1 MSRRCLVYAGCGR
14 SALRHYLCNNQVMVA
29 SRLHIGTSGWVYR
42 HWRGLFY
49 PADLPASQQ
58 FAFYRQRFRSIELNG
73 TFYRLP
79 SVAAATAWRAQ
90 ADSGFTYAVKIS
102 RFISHNKKLTQP
114 RVHLGI
120 FLAAIAPLG
129 PRLGPLLLQ
138 LPPSWQR
145 NDERLDAFL
154 VAYRE
159 LAGRRPLAVEFRHPS
174 WYDDE
179 VTAVLRRHRAT
190 FCISHLAG
198 HQSPLTVTAR
208 LVYLRLHGSG
218 GKYAGA
224 YGRAG
229 LELWRERIAG
239 WLADGHDVCCYFDN
253 DIGGAAPRDALLLQ
267 EMLGDSG
274 GG

>member
-1 MSRRCLVYAGCGR
+1 MATP
-14 SALRHYLCNNQVMVA
+14 
-29 SRLHIGTSGWVYR
+29 RLSIGTSGWVYR
-42 HWRGLFY
+42 AWRGPFY
-49 PADLPASQQ
+49 PPDLPAAQH
-58 FAFYRQRFRSIELNG
+58 FAFYRERFRSVELNG

-79 SVAAATAWRAQ
+79 SIGTVTAWRAQ
-90 ADSGFTYAVKIS
+90 AGPGFTYAVKVS
-102 RFISHNKKLTQP
+102 RFISHNKKLRQP
-114 RVHLGI
+114 RIHLGI

-138 LPPSWQR
+138 LPPTWR
-145 NDERLDAFL
+145 RDTGRLDAFL
-154 VAYRE
+154 AAYRE
-159 LAGRRPLAVEFRHPS
+159 LCRQPLAVEFRHPS

-208 LVYLRLHGSG
+208 LVYVRLHGSG

-229 LELWRERIAG
+229 LEPWRARIAG
-239 WLADGHDVCCYFDN
+239 WLADGHDVCCHFDN
-253 DIGGAAPRDALLLQ
+253 DIGAAAPQDALLLK
-267 EMLGDSG
+267 EMLGVERGAGDG
-274 GG
+274 KE